1 MVLPT
6 ILEHRLLHY
15 SWVFIIVFTCKTP
28 EAAVKSVLNEG
39 KRTEVNDGVLGLIF
53 IVYPPSSHL
62 FIVYPPSSHRYKAP
76 EGGKQPS
83 SERGFGLWK
92 SSTSTVLEQEQMLHS
107 SLFKD
112 VSTLTSFWA
121 RILFLAPPC
130 LLVCL
135 ARGIIMNLLMHY
147 TTHKGQSS
155 QAYQTE
161 V

>member
-39 KRTEVNDGVLGLIF
+39 KRTEVNDGVLVLIF
-53 IVYPPSSHL
+53 IVCPPSSHC
-62 FIVYPPSSHRYKAP
+62 YKAP

-83 SERGFGLWK
+83 SERDFGLWK

-147 TTHKGQSS
+147 TMHKGQSS

>member
-53 IVYPPSSHL
+53 IVC
-62 FIVYPPSSHRYKAP
+62 PPSSHRYKAP
-76 EGGKQPS
+76 QGGKQPS

-112 VSTLTSFWA
+112 VSTLTSF
-121 RILFLAPPC
+121 
-130 LLVCL
+130 
-135 ARGIIMNLLMHY
+135 
-147 TTHKGQSS
+147 
-155 QAYQTE
+155 
-161 V
+161 